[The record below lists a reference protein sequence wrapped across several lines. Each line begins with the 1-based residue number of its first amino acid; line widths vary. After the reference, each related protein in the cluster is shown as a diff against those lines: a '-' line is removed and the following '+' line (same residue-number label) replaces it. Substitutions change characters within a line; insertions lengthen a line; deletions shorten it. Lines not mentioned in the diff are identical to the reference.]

1 MVKRIVTVLLCWLM
15 VLSVF
20 PEAFPGTAKVNALD
34 TNIIQYADVIIPAW
48 SDTLSYSD
56 DEYGI
61 IRNGTLILDASETTI
76 TNITFNK
83 ITKEFNY
90 KILPAQYRARRTNIS
105 RDMYIGNQVQFGMYM
120 GIRDDLPDYPWHNP
134 VDEMHFRTDQDY
146 LPEKNPP
153 EQNEREVDT
162 MVDILHD
169 SHETFKEYEA
179 EYPGVQKRIV
189 NPPTQ
194 MEVTVILQ
202 NYVADYNHSR
212 TFRISKIMN
221 FDLVVNSTPT
231 LSLTTPSGQTLQNDA
246 GKSLLNVEGY
256 VQDADNNDVTISVE
270 IPNVL
275 YKKII
280 VPKAHNTKAFSIPID
295 VLEDAIPPGDYTVI
309 VKAVDP
315 SNASASASMSFK
327 VRQRL
332 KRSAFVLI
340 NSQIQNST
348 SYSDYEGD
356 AKYAERFKYQHNPDY
371 FDNSMGLLADSGA
384 WRNSPYDSFPF
395 TGYYV
400 VTYQPKDTPTADN
413 RFSEYRMWGSDNF
426 TKLSFQVHRKPI
438 ALFTAKLVGGALQI
452 TDSSYDSDHISRVDK
467 GLTQRQWQYKK
478 GDEEL
483 WKDGTPS
490 GTLSSTENYV
500 IRLRVRDIDGEN
512 ALGVWSDWCVRTVG
526 TAGGN
531 LPPVAL
537 FTVEP
542 STVSYRK
549 ATTVADKS
557 FDPDNDPLDTYQWSV
572 VKNGSQTVWSYTGGA
587 NTPPNIASYGVGSYQ
602 LTLKVRDNRGLWSE
616 PYSQSVTV
624 MNHPP
629 IADFNMPSE
638 VYRDTVIALEN
649 LTPDPD
655 KDGDSLSYVWKT
667 ANREGPYYA
676 VGTNRNQT
684 VVMQNLINA
693 NSLSPKQSISDR
705 WEMKLT
711 ASDGSLSSTVS
722 RAFTVLNHIPTAK
735 IIGKAQ
741 VYQDDTLTFN
751 SADVD
756 EDTADQ
762 HTLRYYWNVT
772 DSSGQMK
779 SYTTPNIEVSF
790 PETGTY
796 RFEHWAIDQIGA
808 KSNIATLEVSVIPNL
823 PPSLTLTTPVGTA
836 ASPSVIDA
844 QLLGDPLVK
853 WTYSDPEN
861 DAQEKYLLE
870 FYDKDGSLVKTIQN
884 NDPAGTLRQ
893 YQIPNPT
900 FERFVYFYLYGRA
913 YSKGSWS
920 EISNEKAFIID
931 NPPQPGFT
939 LLTDTGR
946 NATQVP
952 IYRTDIVNIQD
963 KATDP
968 DIVKGDSISHKYYLK
983 PAGGTESLASAQ
995 GNFSKQFTTNGT
1007 FTLRQVVTD
1016 SLGLYRELSQS
1027 ITVAN
1032 RLPTVNITYPTS
1044 SSQASPTVVN
1054 TLTPIMKWEY
1064 QDEDGDLQ
1072 QRYKVRIINLTTG
1085 AVTVQSGE
1093 QTTSAKQWQI
1103 PAGSLAENQ
1112 KYAVE
1117 VEAYDGFAWSSVSPR
1132 KYFMVNL
1139 LTVKGGV
1146 QHTGEWNKNRQ
1157 AYNLKKSGNAESPRG
1172 YNIFWAGESFV
1183 LEAKATGMPDTV
1195 DVTMTG
1201 GYTVRL
1207 NPVNSDRTL
1216 WTGELYDP
1224 AFEKLPA
1231 GPVAFT
1237 FTAKNEFNTK
1247 TDTVTVTI
1255 MGEWTEYFQSHRIK

>member
-1 MVKRIVTVLLCWLM
+1 MNENG
-15 VLSVF
+15 LSVF
-20 PEAFPGTAKVNALD
+20 
-34 TNIIQYADVIIPAW
+34 
-48 SDTLSYSD
+48 
-56 DEYGI
+56 
-61 IRNGTLILDASETTI
+61 
-76 TNITFNK
+76 
-83 ITKEFNY
+83 
-90 KILPAQYRARRTNIS
+90 
-105 RDMYIGNQVQFGMYM
+105 
-120 GIRDDLPDYPWHNP
+120 
-134 VDEMHFRTDQDY
+134 
-146 LPEKNPP
+146 
-153 EQNEREVDT
+153 
-162 MVDILHD
+162 
-169 SHETFKEYEA
+169 
-179 EYPGVQKRIV
+179 
-189 NPPTQ
+189 
-194 MEVTVILQ
+194 
-202 NYVADYNHSR
+202 
-212 TFRISKIMN
+212 
-221 FDLVVNSTPT
+221 
-231 LSLTTPSGQTLQNDA
+231 
-246 GKSLLNVEGY
+246 NVEGY
-256 VQDADNNDVTISVE
+256 VQDPDNDTVDVQVE
-270 IPNVL
+270 VPNVF
-275 YKKII
+275 YKKISLSNTAS
-280 VPKAHNTKAFSIPID
+280 PKTFSVPID
-295 VLEDAIPPGDYTVI
+295 VIEENIPTGNYTVN
-309 VKAVDP
+309 VKVIDP
-315 SNASASASMSFK
+315 FNLKAGSSTSFN
-327 VRQRL
+327 VVTRL
-332 KRSAFVLI
+332 KNKAFVII
-340 NSQIQNST
+340 NSPVEIRER
-348 SYSDYEGD
+348 YSDYESD
-356 AKYAERFKYQHNPDY
+356 QAYSYRYKYDHNPNF
-371 FDNSMGLLADSGA
+371 FDNSMGMISDSSL
-384 WRNSPYDSFPF
+384 WRSTIYTSFPYSGVY
-395 TGYYV
+395 TATV
-400 VTYQPKDTPTADN
+400 QAKDNPKDDN
-413 RFSEYRMWGSDNF
+413 RFDAYRLWGRDN
-426 TKLSFQVHRKPI
+426 LSSMSYHVHRKPV
-438 ALFTAKLVGGALQI
+438 ALFSARLINGTVQLA
-452 TDSSYDSDHISRVDK
+452 DSSYDLDHTSNVNK
-467 GLTQRQWQYKK
+467 GLSQWQWQYKASNA
-478 GDEEL
+478 EV
-483 WKDGTPS
+483 WTDGQPPARLPTSNP
-490 GTLSSTENYV
+490 YD
-500 IRLRVRDIDGEN
+500 IRLRVRDIDGTSGF
-512 ALGVWSDWCVRTVG
+512 GVWSDWCQRVLG
-526 TAGGN
+526 SPGN
-531 LPPVAL
+531 TPPVAM

-542 STVSYRK
+542 SMVSYRK
-549 ATTVADKS
+549 ATTITDKS
-557 FDPDNDPLDTYQWSV
+557 FDPDNDPLDTYQWTV
-572 VKNGSQTVWSYTGGA
+572 VKNGSQTVWSYSGA
-587 NTPPNIASYGVGSYQ
+587 VKVPPNIAGYGVGGYL

-616 PYSQSVTV
+616 SYSQNVTV

-629 IADFNMPSE
+629 VAAFTMPPE
-638 VYRDTVIALEN
+638 VYRDTVIPLEN

-655 KDGDSLSYVWKT
+655 EDGDALSYSWKT
-667 ANREGPYYA
+667 QLDG
-676 VGTNRNQT
+676 GTLYTIGAARNESLT
-684 VVMQNLINA
+684 VSSLIQRNGI
-693 NSLSPKQSISDR
+693 SPKKAISEGWGMR
-705 WEMKLT
+705 LT
-711 ASDGSLSSTVS
+711 ASDGSLSSNATRTYAVK
-722 RAFTVLNHIPTAK
+722 NHVPTAA
-735 IIGKAQ
+735 INGPASASQ
-741 VYQDDTLTFN
+741 FDTLQYK
-751 SADVD
+751 SAD
-756 EDTADQ
+756 EDQDTSDVAS
-762 HTLRYYWNVT
+762 LKYYWRVT
-772 DSSGQMK
+772 DSDGSAQYYSTKDIRLSFNEFGV
-779 SYTTPNIEVSF
+779 YTL
-790 PETGTY
+790 
-796 RFEHWAIDQIGA
+796 EHWTVDQIGD
-808 KSNIATLEVSVIPNL
+808 KSNVAVLKVKVTPNE
-823 PPSLTLTTPVGTA
+823 PPSITLISPPGTA

-1093 QTTSAKQWQI
+1093 QTTSAKQWEI

-1117 VEAYDGFAWSSVSPR
+1117 VEAFDGFGWSSVSPR

-1201 GYTVRL
+1201 GYTVQL

-1224 AFEKLPA
+1224 AFEKLPDCL
-1231 GPVAFT
+1231 VAFT

-1247 TDTVTVTI
+1247 TDTVRVTI